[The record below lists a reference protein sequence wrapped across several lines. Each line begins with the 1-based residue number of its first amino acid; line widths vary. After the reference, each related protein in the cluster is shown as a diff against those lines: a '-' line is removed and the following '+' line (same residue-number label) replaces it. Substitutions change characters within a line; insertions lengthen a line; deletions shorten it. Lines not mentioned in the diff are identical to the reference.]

1 MRAPKARKK
10 TVFVPRMIFRA
21 TIAGASVV
29 PVCVAASVT
38 LGCVAT
44 TAFDAGDDSQSA
56 STDGAQTEGMT
67 PDGVM
72 FPFDTGLEPDAESE
86 TGTGDSRLLGV
97 AVMGFTD
104 AGDAGETS
112 D

>member
-10 TVFVPRMIFRA
+10 TVFVPRMMFRA

-29 PVCVAASVT
+29 PVCVAASAT

-44 TAFDAGDDSQSA
+44 TAFDAGDSQSA
-56 STDGAQTEGMT
+56 STDGGELEGMT
-67 PDGVM
+67 PDGVV
-72 FPFDTGLEPDAESE
+72 FPFDTGLEPDAETES
-86 TGTGDSRLLGV
+86 GMGDSRALGV

-104 AGDAGETS
+104 AGDGGETG